1 MADRE
6 GLMEA
11 ALEVY
16 PEGLALLDEDGRVVL
31 WNRAAEAITGYARAG
46 VVGARCRG
54 RWNRWWI
61 AGTWRARRN
70 RVTDHNQGGG
80 RWCMR
85 STRRGK
91 TWRRSA
97 GR

>member
-6 GLMEA
+6 ELMEA

-16 PEGLALLDEDGRVVL
+16 PEGLALLDIDGRVVL
-31 WNRAAEAITGYARAG
+31 WNRAAEAITGYAAPG
-46 VVGARCRG
+46 LWGARCRR
-54 RWNRWWI
+54 RWSRWWI
-61 AGTWRARRN
+61 AATTRARRS
-70 RVTDHNQGGG
+70 RVTGRNWGGG

-85 STRRGK
+85 STRKGM

-97 GR
+97 AR